1 MAERYSA
8 DTPRVAA
15 DGGNQRATPPAPIN
29 HLGLTVPDIEAA
41 IEFYTEVLGFTVI
54 SEPAE
59 VPPDSGHFAD
69 LFVDII
75 NEYDGVRQ
83 AHLES
88 ANGVGFELFEY
99 AGSDELENA
108 RPDLEEN
115 WQAAPGIHHFA
126 VTHPNI
132 EELIERVE
140 EAGGDQHSA
149 HWTLIPDQPYEL
161 VYLVD
166 PWGNMW
172 EVFNRSYAQ
181 FFSNQ

>member
-1 MAERYSA
+1 MAHRHTLDNARLVS
-8 DTPRVAA
+8 
-15 DGGNQRATPPAPIN
+15 DGGADRDTPPAPIN
-29 HLGLTVPDIEAA
+29 HIGLTVPDIDAA
-41 IEFYTEVLGFTVI
+41 IEFYTDVLGFSVI

-83 AHLES
+83 SHLES

-99 AGSDELENA
+99 ASTEDRENP
-108 RPDLEEN
+108 RSNIDEN

-132 EELIERVE
+132 EELIDRLEA
-140 EAGGDQHSA
+140 AGGEQHSA
-149 HWTLIPDQPYEL
+149 QWTLIPDQPYEL
-161 VYLVD
+161 VYIVD

-181 FFSNQ
+181 FFAN

>member
-1 MAERYSA
+1 MAERHEES
-8 DTPRVAA
+8 DRPGVT
-15 DGGNQRATPPAPIN
+15 DGGTDLERPPAPIN
-29 HLGLTVPDIEAA
+29 HIGITVPDIDAA
-41 IEFYTEVLGFTVI
+41 VEWYQDVLGFSVI
-54 SEPAE
+54 SPPAE

-99 AGSDELENA
+99 EASS
-108 RPDLEEN
+108 DLEHGRPNIDEN
-115 WQAAPGIHHFA
+115 WQARPGIHHFA
-126 VTHPNI
+126 ITHPNI

-140 EAGGDQHSA
+140 EGGGEQHSQ
-149 HWTLIPDQPYEL
+149 HWTLIPEQPYEL
-161 VYLVD
+161 VYVVD

-181 FFSNQ
+181 FFANQ

>member
-1 MAERYSA
+1 MAERL
-8 DTPRVAA
+8 AA
-15 DGGNQRATPPAPIN
+15 DDVQVATDGGADLETPPTPIN
-29 HLGLTVPDIEAA
+29 HIGITVPDIDAA
-41 IEFYTEVLGFTVI
+41 IEFYTGVLGFSVV

-59 VPPDSGHFAD
+59 VPPDSGHFAE
-69 LFVDII
+69 LFVDIV
-75 NEYDGVRQ
+75 NDYDGVRQ

-99 AGSDELENA
+99 ASTSDLENP
-108 RPDLEEN
+108 RPNIDEN

-132 EELIERVE
+132 EDLIDRLED
-140 EAGGDQHSA
+140 AGGEQHSA

-161 VYLVD
+161 VYVVD